1 MKQRIIGKKINI
13 WKWLCLL
20 ILAINLAFV
29 GVVASRIIQIREPEA
44 ENIATKT
51 KGGIKIGT
59 FSTTKE
65 QLNETVVSYLE
76 DYQKKGM
83 TYKLY
88 ATSSQILFEGTYT
101 LLGYE
106 VPLYVYFQPSRLEN
120 GAVQLKVTSFSVG
133 TLPLPEEQ
141 VLKYIKSSYDLP
153 KFVKIQPNQS
163 TITINVQ
170 NLDNEEGIYL
180 KAQTINLVNDDISF
194 DIYKKRVN
202 SQSKF

>member
-20 ILAINLAFV
+20 ILAINLAFI

-133 TLPLPEEQ
+133 TLPLPEDQ

-194 DIYKKRVN
+194 DIYKKRIYKK
-202 SQSKF
+202 SE

>member
-65 QLNETVVSYLE
+65 QLNKTVVSYLE

-120 GAVQLKVTSFSVG
+120 GEVQLKVTSFSVG

-194 DIYKKRVN
+194 DIYKK
-202 SQSKF
+202 SE

>member
-20 ILAINLAFV
+20 ILAINLAFI

-88 ATSSQILFEGTYT
+88 ATSSQILFEGTYI

-133 TLPLPEEQ
+133 TLPLPEDQ

-194 DIYKKRVN
+194 DIYKK
-202 SQSKF
+202 SE

>member
-65 QLNETVVSYLE
+65 QLNKTVVSYLE

-194 DIYKKRVN
+194 DIYKK
-202 SQSKF
+202 SK

>member
-20 ILAINLAFV
+20 ILAINLAFI

-65 QLNETVVSYLE
+65 QLNKTVVSYLE

-88 ATSSQILFEGTYT
+88 ATSSQILFEGTYI

-133 TLPLPEEQ
+133 TLPLPEDQ

-194 DIYKKRVN
+194 DIYKK
-202 SQSKF
+202 SE

>member
-20 ILAINLAFV
+20 ILAINLAFI

-51 KGGIKIGT
+51 KGGIKIGS

-65 QLNETVVSYLE
+65 QLNKTVVSYLE

-88 ATSSQILFEGTYT
+88 ATSSQILFEGTYI

-133 TLPLPEEQ
+133 TLPLPEDQ

-194 DIYKKRVN
+194 DIYKK
-202 SQSKF
+202 SE

>member
-65 QLNETVVSYLE
+65 QLNKTVVSYLE

-163 TITINVQ
+163 TITINDQ

-194 DIYKKRVN
+194 DIYKK
-202 SQSKF
+202 SE

>member
-65 QLNETVVSYLE
+65 QLNKTVVSYLE

-120 GAVQLKVTSFSVG
+120 GVVQLKVTSFSVG

-194 DIYKKRVN
+194 DIYKK
-202 SQSKF
+202 SE

>member
-65 QLNETVVSYLE
+65 QLNKTVVSYLE

-133 TLPLPEEQ
+133 TLPLPEDQ

-194 DIYKKRVN
+194 DIYKK
-202 SQSKF
+202 SE

>member
-1 MKQRIIGKKINI
+1 MKQRIIGKRINI

-20 ILAINLAFV
+20 ILAINLAFI

-65 QLNETVVSYLE
+65 QLNKTVVSYLE

-194 DIYKKRVN
+194 DIYKK
-202 SQSKF
+202 SE

>member
-65 QLNETVVSYLE
+65 QLNKTVVSYLE

-133 TLPLPEEQ
+133 TLPLPEDQ

-153 KFVKIQPNQS
+153 KFVKIQPTQS

-194 DIYKKRVN
+194 DIYKK
-202 SQSKF
+202 SE

>member
-1 MKQRIIGKKINI
+1 MKQRIIGKRINI

-20 ILAINLAFV
+20 ILAINLAFI

-65 QLNETVVSYLE
+65 QLNKTVLSYLE

-133 TLPLPEEQ
+133 TLPLPEDQ

>member
-20 ILAINLAFV
+20 ILAINLAFI

-65 QLNETVVSYLE
+65 QLNKTVVSYLE

-133 TLPLPEEQ
+133 TLPLPEDQ

-194 DIYKKRVN
+194 DIYKKRIYKK
-202 SQSKF
+202 SE

>member
-65 QLNETVVSYLE
+65 QLNKTVVSYLE

-88 ATSSQILFEGTYT
+88 ATSSQILFEGTYI

-133 TLPLPEEQ
+133 TLPLPEDQ

-194 DIYKKRVN
+194 DIYKK
-202 SQSKF
+202 SE

>member
-1 MKQRIIGKKINI
+1 MKQRIFGKKINI

-20 ILAINLAFV
+20 ILAINLAFI

-51 KGGIKIGT
+51 KGGIKIGS

-65 QLNETVVSYLE
+65 QLNKTVVSYLE

-133 TLPLPEEQ
+133 TLPLPEDQ

-194 DIYKKRVN
+194 DIYKKRIYKK
-202 SQSKF
+202 SE

>member
-20 ILAINLAFV
+20 ILAINLAFI

-65 QLNETVVSYLE
+65 QLNKTVVSYLE

-133 TLPLPEEQ
+133 TLPLPEDQ

-194 DIYKKRVN
+194 DIYKK
-202 SQSKF
+202 SGKFSK

>member
-133 TLPLPEEQ
+133 TLPLPEDQ

-153 KFVKIQPNQS
+153 KFVNVQPNQS

-170 NLDNEEGIYL
+170 NLDNEAGIYL

-194 DIYKKRVN
+194 DIYKK
-202 SQSKF
+202 SE

>member
-194 DIYKKRVN
+194 DIYKK
-202 SQSKF
+202 SE

>member
-133 TLPLPEEQ
+133 TLPLPEDQ

-194 DIYKKRVN
+194 DIYKK
-202 SQSKF
+202 SE

>member
-1 MKQRIIGKKINI
+1 M
-13 WKWLCLL
+13 L

-133 TLPLPEEQ
+133 TLPLPEDQ

-194 DIYKKRVN
+194 DIYKK
-202 SQSKF
+202 SE

>member
-20 ILAINLAFV
+20 ILAINLAFI

-65 QLNETVVSYLE
+65 QLNKTVVSYLE

-133 TLPLPEEQ
+133 TLPLPEDQ

-194 DIYKKRVN
+194 DIYKK
-202 SQSKF
+202 SE

>member
-65 QLNETVVSYLE
+65 QLNKTVVSYLE

-194 DIYKKRVN
+194 DIYKK
-202 SQSKF
+202 SE

>member
-65 QLNETVVSYLE
+65 QLNKTVVSYLE

-133 TLPLPEEQ
+133 TLPLPEDQ

>member
-133 TLPLPEEQ
+133 TLPLPEDQ

-194 DIYKKRVN
+194 DIYKKRIYKK
-202 SQSKF
+202 SE

>member
-133 TLPLPEEQ
+133 TLPLPEDQ

-153 KFVKIQPNQS
+153 KFVNVQPNKS

-170 NLDNEEGIYL
+170 NLDNEAGIYL

-194 DIYKKRVN
+194 DIYKK
-202 SQSKF
+202 SE

>member
-1 MKQRIIGKKINI
+1 MKQRIFGKKINI

-65 QLNETVVSYLE
+65 QLNKTVVSYLE

-194 DIYKKRVN
+194 DIYKK
-202 SQSKF
+202 SE

>member
-65 QLNETVVSYLE
+65 QLNKTVVSYLE

-133 TLPLPEEQ
+133 TLPLPEDQ

-170 NLDNEEGIYL
+170 NLDNEAGIYL

-194 DIYKKRVN
+194 DIYKK
-202 SQSKF
+202 SE

>member
-133 TLPLPEEQ
+133 TLPLPEDQ

>member
-51 KGGIKIGT
+51 KWGIKIGT

-65 QLNETVVSYLE
+65 QLNKTVVSYLE

-194 DIYKKRVN
+194 DIYKK
-202 SQSKF
+202 SE

>member
-65 QLNETVVSYLE
+65 QLNKTVVSYLE

>member
-65 QLNETVVSYLE
+65 QLNKTVVSYLE

-194 DIYKKRVN
+194 DIYKK
-202 SQSKF
+202 S

>member
-133 TLPLPEEQ
+133 TLPLPEDQ
-141 VLKYIKSSYDLP
+141 VLKYIKSSYNLP
-153 KFVKIQPNQS
+153 KFVNVQPNKS

-170 NLDNEEGIYL
+170 NLDNEAGIYL

-194 DIYKKRVN
+194 DIYKK
-202 SQSKF
+202 SE

>member
-65 QLNETVVSYLE
+65 QLNKTVVSYLE

-88 ATSSQILFEGTYT
+88 ATSSQILFEGTDT

-194 DIYKKRVN
+194 DIYKK
-202 SQSKF
+202 SE

>member
-1 MKQRIIGKKINI
+1 MKQRIFGKKINI

-20 ILAINLAFV
+20 ILAINLAFI

-51 KGGIKIGT
+51 KGGIKIGS

-65 QLNETVVSYLE
+65 QLNKTVVSYLE

-133 TLPLPEEQ
+133 TLPLPEDQ

-194 DIYKKRVN
+194 DIYKK
-202 SQSKF
+202 SE

>member
-65 QLNETVVSYLE
+65 QLNKTVVSYLE

-133 TLPLPEEQ
+133 TLPLPEDQ

-153 KFVKIQPNQS
+153 KFVNVQPNKS

-170 NLDNEEGIYL
+170 NLDNEAGIYL

-194 DIYKKRVN
+194 DIYKK
-202 SQSKF
+202 SE

>member
-65 QLNETVVSYLE
+65 QLNKTVVSYLE

-194 DIYKKRVN
+194 DIYKK
-202 SQSKF
+202 SGI

>member
-65 QLNETVVSYLE
+65 QLNKTVVSYLE

-133 TLPLPEEQ
+133 TLPLPEDQ

-194 DIYKKRVN
+194 DIYKK
-202 SQSKF
+202 SGKFSK

>member
-29 GVVASRIIQIREPEA
+29 GFVASRIIQIREPEA

-65 QLNETVVSYLE
+65 QLNKTVVSYLE

-194 DIYKKRVN
+194 DIYKK
-202 SQSKF
+202 SE